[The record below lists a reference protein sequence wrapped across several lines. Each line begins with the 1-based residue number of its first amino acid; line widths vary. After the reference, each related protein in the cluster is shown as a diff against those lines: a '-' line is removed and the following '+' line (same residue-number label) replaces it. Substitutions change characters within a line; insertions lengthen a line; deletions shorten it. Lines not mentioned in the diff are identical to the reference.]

1 MRGDLIT
8 GVFVSF
14 EYGDDFDRDRVVK
27 VATEAGPMFRG
38 MPGVIYKFFTVDD
51 AARRATNFYLWESRE
66 TAEQFFTDEL
76 RARVVEIYGVDPVI
90 SYVDVLEVVDNS
102 AHTAASENGVS

>member
-1 MRGDLIT
+1 VT
-8 GVFVSF
+8 GVFVAF

-27 VATEAGPMFRG
+27 VASEAGPMFRG

-66 TAEQFFTDEL
+66 AAEAFFTDEL
-76 RARVVEIYGVDPVI
+76 RAMVVGLYGVDPVI
-90 SYVDVLEVVDNS
+90 SYVDVLEVIDNS
-102 AHTAASENGVS
+102 SLAAASEHAGVT